1 MTTFN
6 TIALTETV
14 VESFWLNRL
23 SQKDVPFYFKRPSES
38 YLIWSQSESS
48 ETDRCNQFTVQRS
61 LPLNPPSRF
70 TLDLIDL
77 ETNFYSLNIDFIL
90 LHWKYFHICLNTAT
104 YQSIVI
110 EFSCTAAFHH
120 IELPWQTF
128 WTCINMVMMP
138 LVNSLMYETFALGNY
153 LWASKLLAAHLLYI
167 QNIYICY
174 HLLELNLS

>member
-90 LHWKYFHICLNTAT
+90 LHWKYFHVCLNTAT

-120 IELPWQTF
+120 IELPCF
-128 WTCINMVMMP
+128 
-138 LVNSLMYETFALGNY
+138 Y
-153 LWASKLLAAHLLYI
+153 LTDFLDLHKYGYDAVSKLTHVRDICFGKLLVS
-167 QNIYICY
+167 
-174 HLLELNLS
+174 L